1 MSEASLAT
9 ALTKISEKS
18 VEAVSKSG
26 VSGDVA
32 KAMVKKAAGGATR
45 GLSEMSIS
53 SEQAATLVQAVA
65 AGSVKGISAFTETDD
80 SVAADLLTEV
90 SSGLSSGL
98 SEIQDQVTGFD
109 MYEALNTVESSVKE
123 EAESTLN
130 MDTSLVE
137 EAFSTSQQKLKLPAP
152 LPVLLEGKE
161 KLTNEIF

>member
-1 MSEASLAT
+1 
-9 ALTKISEKS
+9 
-18 VEAVSKSG
+18 
-26 VSGDVA
+26 
-32 KAMVKKAAGGATR
+32 
-45 GLSEMSIS
+45 MSIS

-109 MYEALNTVESSVKE
+109 MYEALNTLESSVKE

-137 EAFSTSQQKLKLPAP
+137 EAFSTSQQELKLPAP

-161 KLTNEIF
+161 NLLMKFF